1 MNKFTHILLNGGEL
15 TPDQISKEDA
25 IQTLRELRMLVL
37 FGLKKKE
44 TMNLGSIKFILNL
57 PRFSAKEAIENYL
70 PQTDFSVNDLSYLE
84 VRTKIDS
91 LLSELKEDS
100 DKINFDT
107 ISQYQNLA
115 YRNNAIVQQ
124 LLDLG
129 GESRAY
135 YEGQLVESKPLV

>member
-1 MNKFTHILLNGGEL
+1 M
-15 TPDQISKEDA
+15 
-25 IQTLRELRMLVL
+25 
-37 FGLKKKE
+37 
-44 TMNLGSIKFILNL
+44 
-57 PRFSAKEAIENYL
+57 
-70 PQTDFSVNDLSYLE
+70 
-84 VRTKIDS
+84 
-91 LLSELKEDS
+91 LSELKEDS